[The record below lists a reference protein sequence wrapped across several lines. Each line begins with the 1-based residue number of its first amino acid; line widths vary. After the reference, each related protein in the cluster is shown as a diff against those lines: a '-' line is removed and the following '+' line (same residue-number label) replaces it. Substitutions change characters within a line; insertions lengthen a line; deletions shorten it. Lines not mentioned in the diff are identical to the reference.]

1 MLRDYGAHVTTV
13 TTHSSLLQNR
23 NTDSK
28 SHSLQKLKNKKCS
41 SKDEIE
47 GCRYFLQEL
56 LQRGEVC
63 KTQQKRK
70 NTTLG
75 LQVHEMCQDCC
86 ADLHWCSSPISYS
99 RRKLYF
105 TVKWCHSGREGK
117 DILFFLLLKIA
128 TLDKTSDNL
137 F

>member
-70 NTTLG
+70 NTLG

-128 TLDKTSDNL
+128 KLDKTSDNL